1 MKKFI
6 NSVDTIVSDMAEAFV
21 MVYADR
27 LKKLPDATVIA
38 RREIEDG
45 KVGIVIGNGSG
56 HEPACIGFVGKNAID
71 CNAYG
76 HLFAAPG
83 PNQILAAIKE
93 ADRGAGVVV
102 LISNHAGDI
111 LNSRIG
117 VEWAREDGVD
127 ARYVVLY
134 DDVLSAPREEPLERR
149 GTAGTFFNYR
159 MLGAYAAKG
168 HTIDQVCEMAEH
180 IRDNTRTVTLASL
193 PGISP
198 ISGEKMFEVAE
209 DEYEIGIGV
218 HGEAS
223 ARVMKSVPA
232 SEMARELCEILIE
245 DGEYE
250 SGDEVLVLV
259 NGCGQTTYM
268 ELLIVCGEVCKYLGG
283 KGISVFKPAVGSFIT
298 TQEMAGV
305 ALALCRADRDIKR
318 LWCTD
323 TDAPGFPR
331 ICKD

>member
-6 NSVDTIVSDMAEAFV
+6 NSTDTIVQDTVNSFVNNFSD
-21 MVYADR
+21 R
-27 LKKLPDATVIA
+27 IKKLPDVNVIA
-38 RREIEDG
+38 RKEIEAG
-45 KVGIVIGNGSG
+45 KVGVVIGNGSG
-56 HEPACIGFVGKNAID
+56 HEPACIGFVGKNALD

-83 PNQILAAIKE
+83 PNHLLAAIKE
-93 ADRGAGVVV
+93 ADKGAGVVV

-111 LNSRIG
+111 LNSRIA
-117 VEWAREDGVD
+117 VDWAREDGID
-127 ARYVVLY
+127 ARYVLLY
-134 DDVLSAPREEPLERR
+134 DDVLSAPKDEPLERR

-159 MLGAYAAKG
+159 MAGAYAAQG
-168 HTIDQVCEMAEH
+168 HNIDEVCEMVAN

-193 PGISP
+193 PGTSP
-198 ISGEKMFEVAE
+198 ISGDPMFTIAD

-223 ARVMKSVPA
+223 ARVMKKVPA
-232 SEMARELCEILIE
+232 KEMAKELCDILIE
-245 DGEYE
+245 DAEYAE
-250 SGDEVLVLV
+250 GDELLVLV

-268 ELLIVCGEVCKYLGG
+268 ELLIVCGEVRQYLES
-283 KGISVFKPAVGSFIT
+283 KGIKSFKPAVGSFIT

-305 ALALCRADRDIKR
+305 ALAFCRADETIKE
-318 LWCTD
+318 LWCTE

-331 ICKD
+331 I